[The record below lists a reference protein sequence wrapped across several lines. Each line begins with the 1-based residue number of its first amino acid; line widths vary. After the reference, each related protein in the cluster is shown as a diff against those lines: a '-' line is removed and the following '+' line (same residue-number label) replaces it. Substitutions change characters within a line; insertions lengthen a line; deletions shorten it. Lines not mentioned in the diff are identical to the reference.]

1 MTTKLSHASL
11 EKKKR
16 NLEMNKSNSFADYI
30 INIEILKAGEKRKP
44 AGINTLFSKN
54 ADHKIRIN

>member
-1 MTTKLSHASL
+1 
-11 EKKKR
+11 
-16 NLEMNKSNSFADYI
+16 MNKSNSFADYI